1 VLCLDTDRVCSGCG
15 GSLRR
20 GLSPAKLANFTGIL
34 FAVLMMVF
42 VVVYQPSP
50 LGTSN
55 LREAVANSLAA
66 GIFIGG
72 GYAVG
77 VVIGWVL
84 GLFGRLF
91 IS

>member
-1 VLCLDTDRVCSGCG
+1 
-15 GSLRR
+15 
-20 GLSPAKLANFTGIL
+20 
-34 FAVLMMVF
+34 
-42 VVVYQPSP
+42 
-50 LGTSN
+50 
-55 LREAVANSLAA
+55 VANSLAA

-91 IS
+91 LS